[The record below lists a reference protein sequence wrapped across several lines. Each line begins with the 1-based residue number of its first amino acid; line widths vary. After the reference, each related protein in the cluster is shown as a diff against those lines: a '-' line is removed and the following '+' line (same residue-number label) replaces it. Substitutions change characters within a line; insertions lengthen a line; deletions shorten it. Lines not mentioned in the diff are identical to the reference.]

1 MKRIICTILLFSFT
15 TGLFA
20 QKWLKDIGKVL
31 NTVEKVVDKFPD
43 NKNKQSEQR
52 NRASAPMT
60 FTYEDVEVSTTLP
73 NFTII
78 IEDVKRVGSAKGA
91 VYLTLINTSNNPV
104 RIYDWQNIS
113 ELVDSKG
120 NSYADYGKWEL
131 QIGDCTIRRYG
142 TDGDY
147 MFQSN
152 QKVNAVFYITDLN
165 GTATTESDKVGR
177 FVKTTVKVPSV
188 IIDKLVLNPSIVY
201 QEENVRR
208 NYTIEINNLKIP
220 AYVHINRTGVETDT
234 PVQVK
239 ENTRTPANTVQDTSS
254 CDKCEDP
261 KKDTEK
267 KNGEKAD
274 TQKEPEKDSSQSP
287 TSIIG
292 SLPSSSPNDTKNK
305 DDDANKKDNLKNLDS
320 ENTKDKSNSEGPTK
334 GSVESL
340 GDTIGCIPI
349 GPILS
354 EEQRKV
360 LIQDVL
366 NRQVEHVALRRDV
379 HYTNEPTGDWRAQYR
394 FTALNLSSAEYNNF
408 DGIVFEYIDG
418 NSQFKTNKEREIAT
432 QYSSYPRKGTRC
444 GIITG
449 IASEFRKD
457 MERKTHMG
465 IPAYIFNA
473 NKLTLLKI
481 EETDERTVN
490 GKKMFVFIVSVT
502 DAPTPF
508 GIAYNEAIRKA
519 NGGTKKSYES
529 KQLLCGL
536 GFEYNSQT
544 EQWELVIATKY
555 DSKTGKW
562 EKWVT
567 V

>member
-43 NKNKQSEQR
+43 NKNTQSEQR
-52 NRASAPMT
+52 NRTSAPMT

-104 RIYDWQNIS
+104 RIYDWQNIT

-239 ENTRTPANTVQDTSS
+239 ENTRKPANPVKDTSS
-254 CDKCEDP
+254 CDKCEEP
-261 KKDTEK
+261 KKDPEK

-274 TQKEPEKDSSQSP
+274 TPKDPEKDSSQSP
-287 TSIIG
+287 TTTIG
-292 SLPSSSPNDTKNK
+292 SLPLSSTKDTKNK
-305 DDDANKKDNLKNLDS
+305 DDDENKKDNLKNLDS
-320 ENTKDKSNSEGPTK
+320 ENTKDKPNSEEPTK

-340 GDTIGCIPI
+340 GDTIVCIPI

-379 HYTNEPTGDWRAQYR
+379 HYTNEPTDDWRAQYR

-444 GIITG
+444 GIITS

-490 GKKMFVFIVSVT
+490 GKKMIVFIVSVT
-502 DAPTPF
+502 DTPTPF

-519 NGGTKKSYES
+519 NGGTKKGYES
-529 KQLLCGL
+529 KQLLRGL
-536 GFEYNSQT
+536 GFEYNPQT
-544 EQWELVIATKY
+544 EQWKLVIATKY

-562 EKWVT
+562 EKWET